1 MGISRGGAEGALALT
16 QATKVLSFSPK
27 RDATLVRD
35 LHEKIL
41 PATVVVPHT

>member
-1 MGISRGGAEGALALT
+1 MGISKGGAEGALALT
-16 QATKVLSFSPK
+16 QDTKVLSFSPN

-41 PATVVVPHT
+41 SATMVVPHT